1 MKYEYFRPGIV
12 GVQLLT
18 SKIPM
23 PEGYICH
30 WGNIVRDDRGDFTE
44 EDFVILK
51 LKGHR
56 ITNITVRKN
65 NYFF

>member
-23 PEGYICH
+23 PAGFALSH
-30 WGNIVRDDRGDFTE
+30 GNIVRDDRGDFTE
-44 EDFVILK
+44 EDLVMLK

-56 ITNITVRKN
+56 ITSINVRKS